1 VTTRATVTRLRRFL
15 ADRLDPKV
23 YLGLH
28 VTVSLALC
36 ALAVWVFGALVDS
49 VLENESIVR
58 WDIAAA
64 AWIHAHVTT
73 FGTRVFEGITDL
85 GSPLVVWLLVLAM
98 VSWCWRR
105 GERVLAIGVASIVAG
120 EVILDYVLKN
130 VIHRTRPAFGAH
142 FLHGLSY
149 SFPSGHAFGG
159 IVVYGLLAF
168 LLVDFYRPE
177 RNARRLVWSVAGA
190 LIFAIGL
197 SRTYL
202 GVHYPSDVIGGWAAG
217 VAWLAICLV
226 GLRFA
231 RARSGHGAAGSPL
244 SE

>member
-1 VTTRATVTRLRRFL
+1 M
-15 ADRLDPKV
+15 
-23 YLGLH
+23 
-28 VTVSLALC
+28 SLALC
-36 ALAVWVFGALVDS
+36 ALAVWLFGALVDS
-49 VLENESIVR
+49 VLENELIVR

-64 AWIHAHVTT
+64 AWIHARVTT
-73 FGTRVFEGITDL
+73 FGTGVFEVITNF
-85 GSPLVVWLLVLAM
+85 GSPVFVALLVVLMAA
-98 VSWCWRR
+98 WCWRR
-105 GERVLAIGVASIVAG
+105 KERVLAVGIVSICAG
-120 EVILDYVLKN
+120 EAVLDFVLKS
-130 VIHRTRPAFGAH
+130 VIHRSRPEFGAR
-142 FLHGLSY
+142 FLHGQSF

-177 RNARRLVWSVAGA
+177 RSSRRLVWAVAST
-190 LIFAIGL
+190 LVFAIGL

-217 VAWLAICLV
+217 VAWLAVCLT

-231 RARSGHGAAGSPL
+231 RARSGHGAADSPL